1 MAAIL
6 LAPTLLIAAVSAA
19 STDPRKAPEEPLLL
33 FTDDSTIAVESRDPR
48 LELRNHQPAKGPL
61 VITPTVVDIF
71 NQSSCCGPDS
81 CVNDIPHEENVE
93 ERRAFFCSLHA
104 CCTGSPGQLSI
115 EGHGLG
121 ALRRRTY
128 R

>member
-1 MAAIL
+1 MFRSV
-6 LAPTLLIAAVSAA
+6 APDVATTLLPGLTVLPVLGSSVPKDRPPQTAEHDSEQLAV
-19 STDPRKAPEEPLLL
+19 
-33 FTDDSTIAVESRDPR
+33 
-48 LELRNHQPAKGPL
+48 
-61 VITPTVVDIF
+61 PTNKTAVVDIF

-104 CCTGSPGQLSI
+104 CCTGSPGQFSI